1 MVDFRVLGK
10 LWGPS
15 SFAESKRRRKEDIRR
30 HLGQPPNVLWVYG
43 CADAEIRRA
52 ALKFFV
58 ASSAW
63 ANASSEERQVAD
75 ATWDALVRDNHP
87 SNKGSRH
94 VRNPKQM
101 WSNPD
106 FKDTTDEA
114 PRKVVLIC
122 KDRVRDARAR
132 ARVYPALVSGVWV
145 QEAGLDSE
153 TSPNAL

>member
-1 MVDFRVLGK
+1 
-10 LWGPS
+10 
-15 SFAESKRRRKEDIRR
+15 
-30 HLGQPPNVLWVYG
+30 
-43 CADAEIRRA
+43 
-52 ALKFFV
+52 
-58 ASSAW
+58 
-63 ANASSEERQVAD
+63 
-75 ATWDALVRDNHP
+75 
-87 SNKGSRH
+87 
-94 VRNPKQM
+94 M